1 MKINFAKLF
10 VLIAVSMFVGACDKI
25 KSPSGPTDPPPD
37 TKLEI
42 VYDAP
47 SIDVTDFVVEP
58 QSDGSRNVRFRI
70 RVDTGAGGLAKGEI
84 GMVAVC
90 YNNDPDST
98 FCLQTSHS
106 LIQVTGDGLAFFNT
120 GKNLLLTYG
129 EINFFFVALT
139 RDRVDEHGFH
149 TVIDKKGFLIPE
161 LVLAR
166 EVLRMPK

>member
-84 GMVAVC
+84 GMVVVC

-98 FCLQTSHS
+98 FCNQPLAYTGNRRWPRFLQYREESS
-106 LIQVTGDGLAFFNT
+106 ADLRGDQF
-120 GKNLLLTYG
+120 LLRCFDQRQG
-129 EINFFFVALT
+129 
-139 RDRVDEHGFH
+139 G
-149 TVIDKKGFLIPE
+149 
-161 LVLAR
+161 
-166 EVLRMPK
+166 

>member
-84 GMVAVC
+84 GMVVVG
-90 YNNDPDST
+90 YNNGPDST
-98 FCLQTSHS
+98 FCNADCGPMLV
-106 LIQVTGDGLAFFNT
+106 IGGDLAFLPSGMT
-120 GKNLLLTYG
+120 LRPAHG